1 MSTSK
6 TVVLQKAFL
15 FLTAER
21 LFQKRWVSLLS
32 IESALRLR
40 YPFSN
45 HYDFNKAMLSK
56 SLGKLHPKIDSLQE
70 PNGLGVYR
78 CKMSGGYFFTI
89 QDLMLAP
96 PNMPATYAN
105 NSEWSKLCKLDEK
118 FLASYEKKCNQVN
131 TGRITTTDI
140 PKRNRRY
147 YWTTSIFSLQTK
159 NPPTTQESAILL
171 LLKWQKSGQS

>member
-89 QDLMLAP
+89 QDPMLAP
-96 PNMPATYAN
+96 PDMPTTYAI

-118 FLASYEKKCNQVN
+118 LLASYKKKVQSS
-131 TGRITTTDI
+131 TTDM
-140 PKRNRRY
+140 PKRNRR

-159 NPPTTQESAILL
+159 NPPTTQESAMLL